1 MNCSI
6 DLKKFPNSR
15 PLVSNFK
22 RFSRSLEHFFL
33 IVGQDNFVNKIPF
46 SQYFLSFLHQ
56 LGLHDCHID
65 ANCLNIDGSFECKCK
80 KGFVGDGHLS
90 CERTCY
96 EDCVHGKVQCISD
109 LLTLEGIETIPI
121 MAMMVVEFQVRDTK
135 LKERM

>member
-1 MNCSI
+1 M
-6 DLKKFPNSR
+6 
-15 PLVSNFK
+15 
-22 RFSRSLEHFFL
+22 
-33 IVGQDNFVNKIPF
+33 
-46 SQYFLSFLHQ
+46 
-56 LGLHDCHID
+56 D

-121 MAMMVVEFQVRDTK
+121 TAIMVLEFQVRDTTSNIMLAK
-135 LKERM
+135 VKDIEISGLMNLL

>member
-1 MNCSI
+1 M
-6 DLKKFPNSR
+6 
-15 PLVSNFK
+15 
-22 RFSRSLEHFFL
+22 
-33 IVGQDNFVNKIPF
+33 
-46 SQYFLSFLHQ
+46 
-56 LGLHDCHID
+56 D

-121 MAMMVVEFQVRDTK
+121 MAIMVVEFQVRDTTSNIILAK
-135 LKERM
+135 RKGRSRELQKFNWLCCTPILNWSE